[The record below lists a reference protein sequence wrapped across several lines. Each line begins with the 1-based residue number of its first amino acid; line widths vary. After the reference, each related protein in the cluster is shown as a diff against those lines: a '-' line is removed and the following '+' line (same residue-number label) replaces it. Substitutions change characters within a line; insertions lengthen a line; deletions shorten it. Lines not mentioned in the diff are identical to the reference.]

1 MHYQGSLTVST
12 NEGFCASSSVVYIH
26 NLRVPSA
33 RMTEEH
39 VSVSG
44 VRFKIL
50 ASDVAADGL
59 PGRYWGRKSVLVV
72 NLHNPPS
79 WDVKLEELGRM
90 SPLE

>member
-1 MHYQGSLTVST
+1 MHYQVPPTVSK
-12 NEGFCASSSVVYIH
+12 NDGFCASGRVVYIH

-33 RMTEEH
+33 RMR
-39 VSVSG
+39 VSG